1 MQVAQEL
8 ARRLFMNNG
17 SIRRGASVVALSAL
31 TLILSA
37 ASVAAQE
44 GTKIPVAH
52 HQTISANPFGLM
64 VEWFNAE
71 YERKLTDT
79 ATLGVSASTT
89 AWGDVDLTNGNVFVR
104 YYPQGAALSG
114 FFLGGRT
121 GVARAA
127 VDDARATGVV
137 GGFELGYSW
146 LFGAKRHVGLSVGAG
161 VDRLFFGDQLDIDLI
176 RPNIRLVNLGI
187 AF

>member
-1 MQVAQEL
+1 
-8 ARRLFMNNG
+8 MNNG
-17 SIRRGASVVALSAL
+17 SFRGGMSVVALSAFML
-31 TLILSA
+31 TLSTSSLD
-37 ASVAAQE
+37 AQE
-44 GTKIPVAH
+44 GTKIPVTH

-64 VEWFNAE
+64 LEWFNAE
-71 YERKLTDT
+71 YERKLTNT
-79 ATLGVSASTT
+79 ATFGVSGSTT

-104 YYPQGAALSG
+104 YYPQGAALTG

-121 GVARAA
+121 GVARAS
-127 VDDARATGVV
+127 VDDANATGVV

-146 LFGAKRHVGLSVGAG
+146 LFGARRHVGLSIGAG
-161 VDRLFFGDQLDIDLI
+161 VDRLFFGDELEIDLI